1 MALEYCILASGSSG
15 NCLWVRGGGVEIL
28 VDCGLSVRRIA
39 DRLADAGGDL
49 RDVQAVICTHGHG
62 DHIASAEILARRYGI
77 AIHATAGTLR
87 SIRGSPPP
95 ERLREVDVRGRFRIG
110 GLEIRLA
117 PTPHDAVGSCSVVIA
132 DAETSL
138 GICTDLGRPT
148 ETIRRHLDG
157 VDGLILEM
165 NHDLQMLLEGPYPEV
180 LKRRI
185 RSDLGHLSND
195 QAADLLAQLLHPGL
209 QHLSLAHL
217 SEQNN
222 LPEIARDRAGE
233 VLADAA
239 LSPVLVVAEQHR
251 TGEPVRLRAGRRGQL
266 GLPF

>member
-1 MALEYCILASGSSG
+1 
-15 NCLWVRGGGVEIL
+15 
-28 VDCGLSVRRIA
+28 
-39 DRLADAGGDL
+39 
-49 RDVQAVICTHGHG
+49 
-62 DHIASAEILARRYGI
+62 
-77 AIHATAGTLR
+77 
-87 SIRGSPPP
+87 
-95 ERLREVDVRGRFRIG
+95 
-110 GLEIRLA
+110 
-117 PTPHDAVGSCSVVIA
+117 
-132 DAETSL
+132 
-138 GICTDLGRPT
+138 
-148 ETIRRHLDG
+148 
-157 VDGLILEM
+157 
-165 NHDLQMLLEGPYPEV
+165 MLLEGPYPEV

-251 TGEPVRLRAGRRGQL
+251 TGEPVRLRARRRGQL